1 MAVGSVNAGY
11 RGGRW
16 PFKNDVGLI
25 ADGAPD
31 SDAADVLTGFGAVE
45 MVIPTVE
52 HRLAATRPTK
62 HRNAQLPRNI
72 DLHFVHRKG
81 AALAKRFD
89 LVVPAERL
97 RCGPIIY
104 RSAYCAA
111 PAPPLARQIVS
122 FDKEAEPRRGRVRD
136 SRRRWLGGSKCRAA
150 HRHDRC
156 WLAYSRH

>member
-16 PFKNDVGLI
+16 PFKNDLGLI
-25 ADGAPD
+25 AHGAPD
-31 SDAADVLTGFGAVE
+31 LDAADVLTGFGAVE

-89 LVVPAERL
+89 LVVPAAPL

-104 RSAYCAA
+104 GFAYCSVPSA
-111 PAPPLARQIVS
+111 
-122 FDKEAEPRRGRVRD
+122 FDKEAGPIRGRVRD